1 VDVILGS
8 ERIKDDLEYY
18 RVYDNNYGLDYKPI
32 ALSFSGYVPRESPR
46 RRKRLYQNAD

>member
-18 RVYDNNYGLDYKPI
+18 RVYDNNYDLDHKPI
-32 ALSFSGYVPRESPR
+32 ALSFSRYVPRVSPR
-46 RRKRLYQNAD
+46 RRKRLY